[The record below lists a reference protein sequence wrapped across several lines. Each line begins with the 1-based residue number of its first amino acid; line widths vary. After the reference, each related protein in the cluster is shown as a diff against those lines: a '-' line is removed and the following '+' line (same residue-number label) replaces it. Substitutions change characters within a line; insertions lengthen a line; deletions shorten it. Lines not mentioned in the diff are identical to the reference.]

1 MQQEIDGQAYRT
13 VFCNLLANNE
23 KHVKLYCTGICHGIM
38 DKPSYF
44 LLQFQQQ
51 EARGGHKYSGGQ
63 YQSLTSL
70 HRKWFGIHV
79 ILYIKKKISFYLSRN
94 VQLNTG

>member
-13 VFCNLLANNE
+13 VICNLLANNE
-23 KHVKLYCTGICHGIM
+23 KHVKLYCTGIRHGIM

-51 EARGGHKYSGGQ
+51 EARGGHKYSEGQ

-70 HRKWFGIHV
+70 H
-79 ILYIKKKISFYLSRN
+79 
-94 VQLNTG
+94 